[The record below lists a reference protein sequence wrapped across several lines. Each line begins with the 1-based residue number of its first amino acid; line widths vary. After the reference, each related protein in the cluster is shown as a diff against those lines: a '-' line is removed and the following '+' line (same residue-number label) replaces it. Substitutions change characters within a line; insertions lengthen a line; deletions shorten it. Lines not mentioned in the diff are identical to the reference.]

1 MPVSVLIVED
11 SEAVRHGVCSML
23 QDSADFKVVGEA
35 NDGVQGISQSQTL
48 QPDVILLDLS
58 MPILSGLGA
67 APRMLQVSPDSKILM
82 FSHHDSASIVT
93 ASLNAGALGY
103 VVKSDAHKDLMAG
116 LLATSQGR
124 QFVSSGVVAAGPDL
138 DWPPML
144 RSDDANRLNPLHS
157 IV

>member
-11 SEAVRHGVCSML
+11 PEAVRHSVCSML
-23 QDSADFKVVGEA
+23 QDSADFNVIGEA

-82 FSHHDSASIVT
+82 FSHYDSAHVVT

-103 VVKSDAHKDLMAG
+103 VVKSDAGNDLMAG
-116 LLATSQGR
+116 LLATSQGK
-124 QFVSSGVVAAGPDL
+124 QFVSSGVVAAGQT
-138 DWPPML
+138 
-144 RSDDANRLNPLHS
+144 
-157 IV
+157 

>member
-93 ASLNAGALGY
+93 ASLTAGALGY

-124 QFVSSGVVAAGPDL
+124 QFVSSGVVAAGQT
-138 DWPPML
+138 
-144 RSDDANRLNPLHS
+144 
-157 IV
+157 